1 MEVTYKMMIS
11 DNWAELMLPGLR
23 TIFNKHLKKKK
34 DYVAELFTV
43 ENSTKQAEYNQGTGS
58 LGLMDEWTAS
68 GNQVSYEDVNKGYKS
83 TYLHKKYSKGLSL
96 ERELVEDDQYG
107 EIKKKVRLLTQ
118 TVYYTRQYYGASV
131 FNNAFNATY
140 AGPDG
145 VALCSASHPNS
156 PSDATVQSNAATY
169 VLNATNLETARNA
182 MKALKDDKGNL
193 LAVNVDT
200 LIVPPAL
207 RKAALVI
214 ADSTGEPDIS
224 DNNINVWKG
233 SVNVIEFD
241 FLTSSTAW
249 FLCDKERAAA
259 FLHWYD
265 RRIAKLEMDREN
277 FDTEVGKYKVVAR
290 YSYGWDDYSWL
301 LGSTGTTAS

>member
-1 MEVTYKMMIS
+1 MMIS
-11 DNWAELMLPGLR
+11 DNWDELMLPGLR

-34 DYVAELFTV
+34 DYVGELFTV
-43 ENSTKQAEYNQGTGS
+43 EKSTKQAEYNLGTGS
-58 LGLMDEWTAS
+58 LGIMDEWSVS
-68 GNQVSYEDVNKGYKS
+68 GNQVSYEDVGKGFKQ
-83 TYLHKKYSKGLSL
+83 TYMHKKYSKGLTL

-107 EIKKKVRLLTQ
+107 EIKKRVRLLTQ

-140 AGPDG
+140 KGPDA

-156 PSDATVQSNAATY
+156 PDDATVQSNATTGA
-169 VLNATNLETARNA
+169 LNATNLETGRTA
-182 MKALKDDKGNL
+182 MKGWTDDKGNL
-193 LAVNVDT
+193 LAINPDT
-200 LIVPPAL
+200 LIVGPSN

-214 ADSTGEPDIS
+214 ADSSGEPDVS
-224 DNNINVWKG
+224 DNNVNIWKG

-249 FLCDKERAAA
+249 FLADKERMAA

-265 RRIAKLEMDREN
+265 RRVAKLEMDREN
-277 FDTEVGKYKVVAR
+277 FNSEVGAYKVVNR
-290 YSYGWDDYSWL
+290 FSLGWDDWSWL
-301 LGSTGTTAS
+301 YGSTGTGA